1 MAALT
6 SVQPSA
12 AGTLAAGAAVS
23 GSDTISQTQLGSR
36 GAYLVVINAGA
47 SPDTVA
53 ISDGGATA
61 AGNPGT
67 SSGGSVTNATT
78 KAFFISPYAFNQAT
92 GLVTVTHTFTTSV
105 TCQLFP
111 IG

>member
-6 SVQPSA
+6 SFQPTA
-12 AGTLAAGAAVS
+12 PGTVATAGTVS
-23 GSDTISQTQLGSR
+23 SSDTISQTQLGSR
-36 GAYLVVINAGA
+36 GAYLLIINAGA

-53 ISDGGATA
+53 ISDGGATP
-61 AGNPGT
+61 AGNAGT
-67 SSGGSVTNATT
+67 SSGGTVTNATN
-78 KAFFISPYAFNQAT
+78 KVFFISPYAFNQST

-105 TCQLFP
+105 TYYLFP